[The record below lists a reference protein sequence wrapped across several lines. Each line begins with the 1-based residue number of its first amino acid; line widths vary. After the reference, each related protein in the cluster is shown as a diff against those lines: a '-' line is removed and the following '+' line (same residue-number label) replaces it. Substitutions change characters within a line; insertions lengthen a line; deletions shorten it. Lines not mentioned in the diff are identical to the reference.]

1 MLAKILGI
9 ILIAIGAYLGIFEAI
24 KLIGMSLEIV
34 FLLLK
39 LLVSFVLI
47 YVGYRLLTGESR

>member
-9 ILIAIGAYLGIFEAI
+9 ILIAIGAYLGIFEVF

-39 LLVSFVLI
+39 LLVSFILV
-47 YVGYRLLTGESR
+47 YVGYRLLTGDSR

>member
-9 ILIAIGAYLGIFEAI
+9 ILIAIGAYFGIFEAI
-24 KLIGMSLEIV
+24 KLIGVSLEV
-34 FLLLK
+34 LFLLLK

-47 YVGYRLLTGESR
+47 YVGYRLLSSDSR

>member
-24 KLIGMSLEIV
+24 KLIGVSLEV
-34 FLLLK
+34 LFLLLK

-47 YVGYRLLTGESR
+47 YVGYRLLASDSR